1 MKQSE
6 QAPTKAMT
14 TLDDLKRA
22 ISYATTDVDD
32 FDSDAARERARGEA
46 WRTAF
51 EWHVQLIERHAALSE
66 TVGAHLTDWIAID
79 REEEEG
85 KALIREKLR

>member
-1 MKQSE
+1 M
-6 QAPTKAMT
+6 
-14 TLDDLKRA
+14 
-22 ISYATTDVDD
+22 
-32 FDSDAARERARGEA
+32 RGIIHSTELSSVELVA
-46 WRTAF
+46 WRTAY

-66 TVGAHLTDWIAID
+66 EINAHLTDWIAID